1 MSQFRAACFT
11 INNPTPE
18 EIQKLKDNFKDVKYA
33 VFQLERGESGTL
45 HVQGYCVAHKPKRI
59 GGWKAIVGT
68 RAHIESARGNA
79 EQNRTYCTKE
89 PREDGPFEF
98 GTFPTPG
105 LRTDIAAAVATVQEG
120 ASIAQIIERHP
131 EEFVKYHKGLL
142 AVRLHC
148 QPRRNW
154 KTEVFWFYGPTGTGK
169 SREAHEKYPDAY
181 YKMPSN
187 KWWDG
192 YDGEDSVIIDDY
204 RRDMCTFSELLR
216 LFDRYP
222 MSIESKG
229 GSQQFLA
236 RTIVITTPKS
246 PRDTWAGRT
255 EEDIQQLLRRIE
267 HIQFFPELFAP
278 RGEDGLAERVALS
291 AIEDAWAAVPS
302 FNPEAQLNNVDE
314 PIVLD
319 D

>member
-11 INNPTPE
+11 INNPTTE
-18 EIQKLKDNFKDVKYA
+18 ELSLLDDQLRLLKYA
-33 VFQLERGESGTL
+33 VYQLERGENGTL
-45 HVQGYCVAHKPKRI
+45 HVQGYGVARKPKRL
-59 GGWKAIVGT
+59 GGWKAVVGT

-79 EQNRTYCTKE
+79 EQNRLYCTKE
-89 PREDGPFEF
+89 PRESGPFEF

-105 LRTDIAAAVATVQEG
+105 LRTDIAGAVATVQEG
-120 ASIAQIIERHP
+120 ASIAQIIEKHP

-142 AVRLHC
+142 AVRLHS

-169 SREAHEKYPDAY
+169 SREANERYPDAY

-192 YDGEDSVIIDDY
+192 YDGEDTVIVDDY

-222 MSIESKG
+222 VCVETKG

-246 PRDTWAGRT
+246 PRDTWEGRA

-267 HIQFFPELFAP
+267 YVRHFPRLLAP
-278 RGEDGLAERVALS
+278 RGGDAVLS
-291 AIEDAWAAVPS
+291 AEEVDAELEARWARVPS
-302 FNPEAQLNNVDE
+302 FVVDS
-314 PIVLD
+314 D
-319 D
+319 NDA